1 MLQFAL
7 SRQQPSK
14 TPNNPVGSNLPPS
27 SLADSTDPTDVTAV
41 PTGTRL
47 GATDMPASVS
57 GSATAS
63 MFNYTN
69 VGPLNQGRANAKP
82 SKQQPAVRDTSVADA
97 ASDQPAMGMDVGP
110 ADQRRIDEEN
120 RQLVQSMSPAEVMDR
135 DCITSSI
142 SLCSLLSCCANGTL
156 YML

>member
-14 TPNNPVGSNLPPS
+14 TPKNPVGSNLPSS

-41 PTGTRL
+41 STDTEL
-47 GATDMPASVS
+47 GATNMPASLS
-57 GSATAS
+57 GSVTAS
-63 MFNYTN
+63 KSNYTN

-82 SKQQPAVRDTSVADA
+82 SKQQPAVSDTSVADA
-97 ASDQPAMGMDVGP
+97 TSDQPAMGMDVGP

-142 SLCSLLSCCANGTL
+142 TLCSPLSCCANGTL
-156 YML
+156 CML